1 MQLGYFTM
9 IYWKGAIGYFTVLK
23 FTLWIPM
30 VCCLLLWAKQL
41 DKDLL
46 TIGVI
51 IKVRFWGSVD
61 TSKPQVLLEVSP
73 VNDPNY

>member
-1 MQLGYFTM
+1 
-9 IYWKGAIGYFTVLK
+9 
-23 FTLWIPM
+23 M